1 MWLSLFDMISSLV
14 IKRWFQYFKW
24 FSIMSIHNS
33 NPALFIISIIRIANS
48 HPNKKRIPRSPSVI
62 IPIRIAETMLTA
74 ISSAINE

>member
-1 MWLSLFDMISSLV
+1 MYIFM
-14 IKRWFQYFKW
+14 
-24 FSIMSIHNS
+24 
-33 NPALFIISIIRIANS
+33 FIISIIRIANS